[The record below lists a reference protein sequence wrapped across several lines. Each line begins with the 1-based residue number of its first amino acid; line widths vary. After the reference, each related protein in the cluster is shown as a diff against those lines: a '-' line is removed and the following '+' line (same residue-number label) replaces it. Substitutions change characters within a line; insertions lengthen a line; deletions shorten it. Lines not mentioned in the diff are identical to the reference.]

1 MANTKSTQHEID
13 LTSALNLNK
22 FKADIKP
29 YEGFNERNAPYYG
42 GCLSPLFI
50 KDDGIQSN
58 ETVFHNGSTYSASNN
73 TFYKNNQPI
82 MTFDS
87 KGFQKLYP
95 DFSNRN
101 VKDFVQYD
109 DNLRVYIYV
118 NGSNIIINIGEKEV
132 HIPSPDYRKSYI
144 YRSGNDIYV
153 AVIAG
158 NQLYMKKLST
168 TGTQLNSRNRG
179 VENIGLYENN
189 YLCINQYGIQC
200 NTQLFALSD
209 FVEINYEIYESRAAK
224 PIFICSSNGSTT
236 SSGLNFAMAA
246 AMSKDGFVIPTLTSD
261 EHIFAYACTFLYGV
275 CTLYAADKFE
285 VQNNHLY
292 RWYTSLKDN
301 PNLSTHIFYHNSGK
315 DMLPQ
320 IGNSTFMPYLQQV
333 INGSFGSTDIGSN
346 TYGNYGAIGA
356 FLGDSNCHFQSKTT
370 LVKVPVQAKNTY
382 TLRATPTI
390 QTFEPSYDTT
400 NTGKIRRGQMNIT
413 WTLTK
418 ESGNYTPEKDIKFS
432 WIYAVP
438 KVDGNLP
445 GGWDGPYPGVITLP
459 AGETTASWTSMG
471 NSWSIAGNNE
481 LKSDF
486 NVTTNGPY
494 AVIANTLEIES
505 EEILDYTTSEEVGP
519 WESPTYPVWVILQ
532 YQPDPHAPVEN
543 YKGYDNIIFAGVQD
557 FGNIEI
563 DFDEVAEYKD
573 QLVSSSGL
581 VCWSLDRNNKVCS
594 PGGLFVNFKNH
605 WRILGSNDG
614 FVQGISYT
622 NNTDSIGTLL
632 TAWGS
637 IGVDQNIYVNEN
649 SICYY
654 DNDEN
659 RWAVIKT
666 TDDVHP
672 RIKIIG
678 DYAVINT
685 VSYANSINLKDN
697 SINHWASDWNNRLNY
712 EYGSGMNIFSSTASP
727 TAHPGEYFVT
737 GKHAWV
743 GSAQNTNYIK
753 NVLSSYTAPEINN
766 YYTNAE
772 LNIASLASNSIGGAV
787 SNDIEV
793 FVDHEYYKSINNTGG
808 VYNDSSLSGQI
819 WPGLVR
825 YNIPLLFDVVNSP
838 YDLTIVKFGGT
849 SFLVTYLYSEIRY
862 QYYANSILNFDELFI
877 IQGQAYGIARN
888 KIYFIT
894 YANNTAQAQ
903 QPITTVEGLQFLG
916 ATIYNAYFY
925 SPTSRAIYIFGADN
939 NLQVFTQADTIAEV
953 TGTVYIPSTGSLII
967 GVNEVRGD
975 DSSGYTY
982 ILNERFGIFR
992 VNEIKGLVNGS
1003 KLNDSSVACLTRS
1016 NQLFRISYEEIE
1028 NFTKKNVVLDTSF
1041 YGAGSNVVS
1050 INDCWYIRVTD
1061 TEHNKGEVKLA
1072 VSTLTDIGRQTETRI
1087 KTIKKEDWDDLTDT
1101 VYIRFQPKL
1110 QRGVG
1115 VSLHIESPFKIGYIG
1130 VGATP
1135 ETLQLSKGTI

>member
-29 YEGFNERNAPYYG
+29 YNGFNERNAPYYG

-50 KDDGIQSN
+50 KDDGVQSN
-58 ETVFHNGSTYSASNN
+58 ETVFYNGSTYSASSN
-73 TFYKNNQPI
+73 TFYKNSQPV

-87 KGFQKLYP
+87 NGFQKLYP

-118 NGSNIIINIGEKEV
+118 NGSNTIINIGGNEINV
-132 HIPSPDYRKSYI
+132 ASPDYRKSYI
-144 YRSGNDIYV
+144 YRSSNDIYV
-153 AVIAG
+153 AIIVG
-158 NQLYMKKLST
+158 NLLYMKKLST
-168 TGTQLNSRNRG
+168 SGSQLNARNVG
-179 VENIGLYENN
+179 IENIGLYENN

-209 FVEINYEIYESRAAK
+209 FEKINYEMYGRHLN
-224 PIFICSSNGSTT
+224 SSVTIVCASDGSTT
-236 SSGLNFAMAA
+236 SSSQTFIQAA
-246 AMSKDGFVIPTLTSD
+246 LGANGGFVIPTLTSD
-261 EHIFAYACTFLYGV
+261 ERIFAYACVFSTGSV
-275 CTLYAADKFE
+275 CTLYAADTFE
-285 VQNNHLY
+285 VQNAHLY
-292 RWYTSLKDN
+292 RWYAPLNDLG
-301 PNLSTHIFYHNSGK
+301 LSTHVSYTYNK

-320 IGNSTFMPYLQQV
+320 IGSSTFMPYLQQA
-333 INGSFGSTDIGSN
+333 ISGHFDSFNFGEIGV
-346 TYGNYGAIGA
+346 
-356 FLGDSNCHFQSKTT
+356 FMGDSNCHFQNTT
-370 LVKVPVQAKNTY
+370 TIRETPVKGKNVYKLTAEPFIVANSNPVRTN
-382 TLRATPTI
+382 LNIFPI
-390 QTFEPSYDTT
+390 IDT
-400 NTGKIRRGQMNIT
+400 GLMNIT
-413 WTLTK
+413 WTVTK
-418 ESGNYTPEKDIKFS
+418 VSGNYDTTEKDITFS
-432 WIYAVP
+432 WTYAVP
-438 KVDGNLP
+438 KVVDGQQV
-445 GGWDGPYPGVITLP
+445 WDGPYLGSVTLP
-459 AGETTASWTSMG
+459 AGQSSASWTSIG
-471 NSWSIAGNNE
+471 NAWSVLGSYGDTEYPQPN
-481 LKSDF
+481 F
-486 NVTTNGPY
+486 NVTINAPY
-494 AVIANTLEIES
+494 AAYCTSCTVTGDEIES
-505 EEILDYTTSEEVGP
+505 TDGTVSSQGS
-519 WESPTYPVWVILQ
+519 WASPTYPITVKVS
-532 YQPDPHAPVEN
+532 YQPAGAPSEINVDGIN
-543 YKGYDNIIFAGVQD
+543 NIVFAGVMD
-557 FGNIEI
+557 YSNIEI
-563 DFDEVAEYKD
+563 SFNKVVGYSQQVVPAD
-573 QLVSSSGL
+573 GL
-581 VCWSLDRNNKVCS
+581 VCWSLDQNNRVSS

-605 WRILGSNDG
+605 WRILGSNNG
-614 FVQGISYT
+614 FVQGISYI

-637 IGVDQNIYVNEN
+637 IGVDQNIYVNDN

-659 RWAVIKT
+659 KWAVIKIT
-666 TDDVHP
+666 NDVHP

-712 EYGSGMNIFSSTASP
+712 ELGSGMNIFSSESFT
-727 TAHPGEYFVT
+727 TEHPGEYFVT

-743 GSAQNTNYIK
+743 GSAQNTNYTR
-753 NVLSSYTAPEINN
+753 NALSSYTAPEVNN
-766 YYTNAE
+766 YYIDE
-772 LNIASLASNSIGGAV
+772 YIAITPLAAKALGGVV

-793 FVDHEYYKSINNTGG
+793 FVDHEYYKSINSAGG
-808 VYNDSSLSGQI
+808 VYNDNSLSGQI
-819 WPGLVR
+819 WPGLIR

-862 QYYANSILNFDELFI
+862 QYYADSILNFDEMFI
-877 IQGQAYGIARN
+877 IQGQAYGTARN
-888 KIYFIT
+888 KIYSIT

-903 QPITTVEGLQFLG
+903 QPVTTIEGLQFIG

-925 SPTSRAIYIFGADN
+925 SPTSRAIYVFGADN

-953 TGTVYIPSTGSLII
+953 TGTAYIPSTGSLII
-967 GVNEVRGD
+967 GVNEILGD

-982 ILNERFGIFR
+982 VLNEKFGIFR
-992 VNEIKGLVNGS
+992 VNEIKGFVNGS

-1016 NQLFRISYEEIE
+1016 NQLFRISYEEME
-1028 NFTKKNVVLDTSF
+1028 NFTKKNIVLDTSF

-1061 TEHNKGEVKLA
+1061 TEHNKGDVKLEISA
-1072 VSTLTDIGRQTETRI
+1072 LTDIGRQTETRI

-1101 VYIRFQPKL
+1101 YYIRFQPKL

>member
-87 KGFQKLYP
+87 NGFQKLYP

-118 NGSNIIINIGEKEV
+118 NGSNTIINIGENEV

-168 TGTQLNSRNRG
+168 TGAQLNNRNRG

-209 FVEINYEIYESRAAK
+209 FVEINYEIYGRHLNGSVN
-224 PIFICSSNGSTT
+224 FICSSNGSTT
-236 SSGLNFAMAA
+236 SSGQTFAIAA
-246 AMSKDGFVIPTLTSD
+246 SIADGGGFVIPTLTSD
-261 EHIFAYACTFLYGV
+261 ERIFAYACTFSTGSV
-275 CTLYAADKFE
+275 CTLYPADTFE
-285 VQNNHLY
+285 VQNAHLY
-292 RWYTSLKDN
+292 RWYAPLNDLG
-301 PNLSTHIFYHNSGK
+301 LSTHITYTYSK

-320 IGNSTFMPYLQQV
+320 IGNSTFMPYLQQM
-333 INGSFGSTDIGSN
+333 INGYFEKTVIGSD
-346 TYGNYGAIGA
+346 YYNYGAIGA
-356 FLGDSNCHFQSKTT
+356 FLGDSNCHFQNTATLRKT
-370 LVKVPVQAKNTY
+370 PIQAKNTY
-382 TLRATPTI
+382 TLRATPFI
-390 QTFEPSYDTT
+390 QTYSPSYGSIRD
-400 NTGKIRRGQMNIT
+400 GKMNIL
-413 WTLTK
+413 WTVTR
-418 ESGNYTPEKDIKFS
+418 ESGNYTPEEDITFS

-438 KVDGNLP
+438 KLRGSLGV
-445 GGWDGPYPGVITLP
+445 WDGPYFGAITLS
-459 AGETTASWTSMG
+459 AGETTASWTSIG
-471 NSWSIAGNNE
+471 NEWSIIGNYE
-481 LKSDF
+481 LEQDF
-486 NVTTNGPY
+486 NVTTHGPY
-494 AVIANTLEIES
+494 AEIANTLKIAGSEIES
-505 EEILDYTTSEEVGP
+505 FTASEEVGP
-519 WESPTYPVWVILQ
+519 WESPTYSVDVIVKD
-532 YQPDPHAPVEN
+532 QPDPRAPEQTFN
-543 YKGYDNIIFAGVQD
+543 GTDNIIFAGVQD

-563 DFDEVAEYKD
+563 TFNKVAGYAD
-573 QLVSSSGL
+573 QLVPGDGL
-581 VCWSLDRNNKVCS
+581 VCWSLDQNNKVSS

-605 WRILGSNDG
+605 WRILGSNNG
-614 FVQGISYT
+614 FVQGISYV

-637 IGVDQNIYVNEN
+637 IGVDQNIYVNDN

-659 RWAVIKT
+659 KWAVIKT
-666 TDDVHP
+666 TNDVHP

-712 EYGSGMNIFSSTASP
+712 ESGSGMNVFSSTTSS
-727 TAHPGEYFVT
+727 TEHPGEYFVT

-743 GSAQNTNYIK
+743 GSAQNTNYTR
-753 NVLSSYTAPEINN
+753 NALSSYTAPEINN
-766 YYTNAE
+766 YYIDAE
-772 LNIASLASNSIGGAV
+772 INITPLASNAIGGVV

-793 FVDHEYYKSINNTGG
+793 FVDHEYYKSINSAGG
-808 VYNDSSLSGQI
+808 VYNDNSLAGQI

-862 QYYANSILNFDELFI
+862 QYYADSILNFDELFI

-888 KIYFIT
+888 KIYSIT

-903 QPITTVEGLQFLG
+903 QPVTTIEGLQFIG

-925 SPTSRAIYIFGADN
+925 SPTSRAIYVFGADN

-953 TGTVYIPSTGSLII
+953 TGTIYIPSTGSLII
-967 GVNEVRGD
+967 GVNEIFGD

-982 ILNERFGIFR
+982 ILNEKFGIFR
-992 VNEIKGLVNGS
+992 VNEIKGFVNGS

-1061 TEHNKGEVKLA
+1061 TEHNKGDVKLE
-1072 VSTLTDIGRQTETRI
+1072 VSALTDIGRQTETRI

-1101 VYIRFQPKL
+1101 YYIRFQPKL